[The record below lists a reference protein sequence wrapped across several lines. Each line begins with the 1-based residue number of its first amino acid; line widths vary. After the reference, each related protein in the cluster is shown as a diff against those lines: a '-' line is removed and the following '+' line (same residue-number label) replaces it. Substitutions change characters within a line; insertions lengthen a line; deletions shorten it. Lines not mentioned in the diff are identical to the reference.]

1 MNFKDVNYIGA
12 RSLSTKM
19 KNYLFFTLLLLLVS
33 CGKSEIDKCVEAKF
47 KQKLQMD
54 CPVTECNKRYE
65 ENVHNLFEADYRE
78 QCLRASAGK

>member
-1 MNFKDVNYIGA
+1 
-12 RSLSTKM
+12 M
-19 KNYLFFTLLLLLVS
+19 KNILILFISLTLFG

-65 ENVHNLFEADYRE
+65 ENVHNLFEADFRE